1 MCHTGLCVMCVIQAF
16 VFCAS
21 YRPLC
26 SVRHTGLCVLCAIH
40 NFVLFCVLYRPL
52 CCSVC
57 YTGLFLCYTGFC
69 VLSVIQAFVFY
80 VSYRPLCSVFST
92 GLCVLCVL
100 QAFGAVESMT
110 DRICI
115 HSNGAHNL
123 RISAEDLLA
132 CCDTCGDGWEQT
144 WLAVCQLMLTGW
156 FRGELTLFD
165 LSM

>member
-1 MCHTGLCVMCVIQAF
+1 MCVIQAF

-57 YTGLFLCYTGFC
+57 YTGLFLCYTGFCVLSVIQAFAFCVSNRPLCSVPYRPLCSECHTGLC

-132 CCDTCGDGWEQT
+132 CCDTCGDG
-144 WLAVCQLMLTGW
+144 
-156 FRGELTLFD
+156 
-165 LSM
+165 